1 MKTVIGLLCLLLL
14 WASSVAE
21 AATVGYVPMDDR
33 PVNLEYVVDSVR
45 AARIGIVTPSESL
58 IAGRER
64 PGDVPGLWQ
73 WVFAQAA
80 TADALVV
87 STDSLI
93 YGGLVASR
101 THELQAG
108 ELQRRLAMFRQ
119 LKQRYPSLRLYVFGT
134 IMRTPKMSA
143 GATEPRYYEQFGPRI
158 FQITALEDK
167 RETAGLSA
175 AESGRLQQ
183 LLTQVPTEHLT
194 DWRNRRQQNYQVNL
208 ALQQLVREG
217 VIDYLLLGRD
227 DSSPLSA
234 SNQEGRWLNKAG
246 ADIGASG
253 YLSIP
258 GADNLGMSMVVR
270 AINAVTF
277 QMPFVKVFYAPGAGG
292 ATVASYEDR
301 PLGETIPQHIQLSGG
316 LKLDWTDKPD
326 LVLAVNTPENGVT
339 HEANGPEN
347 NGILSGATREF
358 VRMLQ
363 LELAAGRR
371 VAVGDVAYGNGAD
384 NALMLEL
391 SRQRLLDRLNSY
403 SGWNTAGNTLG
414 YAVGQGILSLR
425 TAEADRLK
433 LLAVRYLDDW
443 AYQANIRGELVQQIV
458 YPAGNDGQWLN
469 QLKPRLTREA
479 GDRIRR
485 FAGQYLWPIP
495 PDTITVQFPW
505 NRMFELGVQ
514 LR

>member
-1 MKTVIGLLCLLLL
+1 MKTAIGLLLLLLL
-14 WASSVAE
+14 WAGPVAE

-45 AARIGIVTPSESL
+45 AARIGIATPSEAW
-58 IAGRER
+58 IAGRDR
-64 PGDVPGLWQ
+64 PGDVSGLWQ

-101 THELQAG
+101 THMLTIEELQ
-108 ELQRRLAMFRQ
+108 QRLAMFRQ
-119 LKQRYPSLRLYVFGT
+119 LKQKYPSLRLYAFGT

-143 GATEPRYYEQFGPRI
+143 GATEPRYYERFGPMI
-158 FQITALEDK
+158 FQVTALEDK
-167 RETAGLSA
+167 RENAGLSA

-183 LLTQVPTEHLT
+183 LLMQVPAEHLK
-194 DWRNRRQQNYQVNL
+194 DWRSRRQKNYRVNL

-217 VIDYLLLGRD
+217 IIDYLLLGRD

-246 ADIGASG
+246 VDIGASG

-277 QMPFVKVFYAPGAGG
+277 QLPFVKVFYAPGAGG
-292 ATVASYEDR
+292 TTVASYEDR

-316 LKLDWTDKPD
+316 LKLDWTEKPD

-347 NGILSGATREF
+347 NGMAREATREF
-358 VRMLQ
+358 VRRLQ
-363 LELAAGRR
+363 AELTAGRP

-391 SRQRLLDRLNSY
+391 WRHRLLDRLNAY

-414 YAVGQGILSLR
+414 YAVGQGMLSLR
-425 TAEADRLK
+425 TAETDRLK

-443 AYQANIRGELVQQIV
+443 AYQANIRTELVQQIV

-469 QLKPRLTREA
+469 QLKPLLTREA

-485 FAGQYLWPIP
+485 FAGKYLWPIP
-495 PDTITVQFPW
+495 AETITVQFPW

>member
-1 MKTVIGLLCLLLL
+1 M
-14 WASSVAE
+14 
-21 AATVGYVPMDDR
+21 
-33 PVNLEYVVDSVR
+33 
-45 AARIGIVTPSESL
+45 
-58 IAGRER
+58 
-64 PGDVPGLWQ
+64 
-73 WVFAQAA
+73 
-80 TADALVV
+80 
-87 STDSLI
+87 
-93 YGGLVASR
+93 
-101 THELQAG
+101 
-108 ELQRRLAMFRQ
+108 
-119 LKQRYPSLRLYVFGT
+119 
-134 IMRTPKMSA
+134 
-143 GATEPRYYEQFGPRI
+143 
-158 FQITALEDK
+158 
-167 RETAGLSA
+167 SA

-183 LLTQVPTEHLT
+183 LLTQVPAAYLK

-277 QMPFVKVFYAPGAGG
+277 QIPFVKVFYAPGAGG

-347 NGILSGATREF
+347 NGILSDATRDF

-363 LELAAGRR
+363 LELAAKRR

-485 FAGQYLWPIP
+485 FAGLYLWPIP

>member
-1 MKTVIGLLCLLLL
+1 M
-14 WASSVAE
+14 
-21 AATVGYVPMDDR
+21 
-33 PVNLEYVVDSVR
+33 
-45 AARIGIVTPSESL
+45 
-58 IAGRER
+58 
-64 PGDVPGLWQ
+64 
-73 WVFAQAA
+73 
-80 TADALVV
+80 
-87 STDSLI
+87 
-93 YGGLVASR
+93 
-101 THELQAG
+101 
-108 ELQRRLAMFRQ
+108 
-119 LKQRYPSLRLYVFGT
+119 
-134 IMRTPKMSA
+134 
-143 GATEPRYYEQFGPRI
+143 
-158 FQITALEDK
+158 
-167 RETAGLSA
+167 
-175 AESGRLQQ
+175 
-183 LLTQVPTEHLT
+183 
-194 DWRNRRQQNYQVNL
+194 
-208 ALQQLVREG
+208 
-217 VIDYLLLGRD
+217 
-227 DSSPLSA
+227 
-234 SNQEGRWLNKAG
+234 
-246 ADIGASG
+246 
-253 YLSIP
+253 
-258 GADNLGMSMVVR
+258 
-270 AINAVTF
+270 
-277 QMPFVKVFYAPGAGG
+277 
-292 ATVASYEDR
+292 
-301 PLGETIPQHIQLSGG
+301 
-316 LKLDWTDKPD
+316 KLDWTDKPD

-347 NGILSGATREF
+347 NGILSDATRDF
-358 VRMLQ
+358 VRTLQ

>member
-1 MKTVIGLLCLLLL
+1 VKTAIGLLCLLLL
-14 WASSVAE
+14 WAGPIAE
-21 AATVGYVPMDDR
+21 AATVGYVPMDNR

-45 AARIGIVTPSESL
+45 AAKIGINAPDESY
-58 IAGRER
+58 IAARDR
-64 PGDVPGLWQ
+64 SGDVSGLWQ

-80 TADALVV
+80 TTDALVV

-101 THELQAG
+101 THMLTTETLQ
-108 ELQRRLAMFRQ
+108 QRLAMFRQ
-119 LKQRYPSLRLYVFGT
+119 LKQKYPSLRLYVFGT

-143 GATEPRYYEQFGPRI
+143 GATEPRYYERFGPTI

-167 RETAGLSA
+167 REAAGLSTKEYA
-175 AESGRLQQ
+175 RLQQ
-183 LLTQVPTEHLT
+183 LLTQVPAEHLN
-194 DWRNRRQQNYQVNL
+194 DWRSRRQKNYQVNL

-246 ADIGASG
+246 ADIGVSG

-277 QMPFVKVFYAPGAGG
+277 QMPFVKLFYAPGAGG
-292 ATVASYEDR
+292 STVASYEDR

-316 LKLDWTDKPD
+316 LKLDWIEKPD

-347 NGILSGATREF
+347 NGIASEATREF
-358 VRMLQ
+358 VRRLQ
-363 LELAAGRR
+363 IELAKGSP
-371 VAVGDVAYGNGAD
+371 VAVGDVSYGNGAD
-384 NALMLEL
+384 NALMQEL
-391 SRQRLLDRLNSY
+391 WRQRLLDRLNAY

-414 YAVGQGILSLR
+414 YAIGQGMLSLR

-479 GDRIRR
+479 GERIRR
-485 FAGQYLWPIP
+485 FAGYYLWPIP
-495 PDTITVQFPW
+495 SETITVQFPW